1 MISRA
6 KEDPGLEEKRS
17 FWEQAWARIFGD
29 GSRRPARIE
38 RVVEY
43 VVHRLGQGARLEEAI
58 QDEYVRRQTSP
69 HEVGQV
75 VSDPRIVEAARGRMH
90 QEFGSKEL
98 STTRRS
104 RRDPG

>member
-1 MISRA
+1 M
-6 KEDPGLEEKRS
+6 LEEKRS
-17 FWEQAWARIFGD
+17 FWERAWARIFGD

-90 QEFGSKEL
+90 QEFGSKKL

>member
-1 MISRA
+1 ML
-6 KEDPGLEEKRS
+6 KEKSS
-17 FWEQAWARIFGD
+17 FWERAWARIFGG

-43 VVHRLGQGARLEEAI
+43 VAHRLGQGARLEEAI
-58 QDEYVRRQTSP
+58 QEEYVRRQTSP
-69 HEVGQV
+69 HELDLV

-90 QEFGSKEL
+90 QEFGSKAM
-98 STTRRS
+98 SPRGHR

>member
-1 MISRA
+1 MM
-6 KEDPGLEEKRS
+6 EEKRP
-17 FWEQAWARIFGD
+17 FWERAWARIFGG
-29 GSRRPARIE
+29 GSRQPARIE

-43 VVHRLGQGARLEEAI
+43 VAHRLDQGARLEEVVR
-58 QDEYVRRQTSP
+58 DEYVRRQTPP

-90 QEFGSKEL
+90 QEFGSKEM

-104 RRDPG
+104 RRNQS

>member
-1 MISRA
+1 M
-6 KEDPGLEEKRS
+6 LEEKRS
-17 FWEQAWARIFGD
+17 FWERAWARIFGD

-43 VVHRLGQGARLEEAI
+43 VAHRLGQGARLEEAI
-58 QDEYVRRQTSP
+58 HDEYVRRQTSP

-98 STTRRS
+98 STRRRS
-104 RRDPG
+104 RRAPG

>member
-1 MISRA
+1 M
-6 KEDPGLEEKRS
+6 KQGGT
-17 FWEQAWARIFGD
+17 FWERVWTRIFGD
-29 GSRRPARIE
+29 SSRRPARIE
-38 RVVEY
+38 KVVEY
-43 VVHRLGQGARLEEAI
+43 VAFRLHEGARLEEVM
-58 QDEYVRRQTSP
+58 QEEYVRRQTSP

>member
-1 MISRA
+1 M
-6 KEDPGLEEKRS
+6 EDRRT
-17 FWEQAWARIFGD
+17 FWERAWARIFGD
-29 GSRRPARIE
+29 GSRWPARIE

-43 VVHRLGQGARLEEAI
+43 VAHRLGQGARLEEAI

-69 HEVGQV
+69 HEVDQI

-90 QEFGSKEL
+90 QEFGSKKL

>member
-1 MISRA
+1 M
-6 KEDPGLEEKRS
+6 LEEKRS

-69 HEVGQV
+69 HEVGLA

>member
-1 MISRA
+1 V
-6 KEDPGLEEKRS
+6 LEEKRS

-90 QEFGSKEL
+90 QEFGSK
-98 STTRRS
+98 
-104 RRDPG
+104 

>member
-1 MISRA
+1 M
-6 KEDPGLEEKRS
+6 GEKRS
-17 FWEQAWARIFGD
+17 FWDRAWARIFGD

-43 VVHRLGQGARLEEAI
+43 VAHPLHHGVRLQEAN
-58 QDEYVRRQTSP
+58 QEEYVRRQTSP

-90 QEFGSKEL
+90 REFGSEEM
-98 STTRRS
+98 S
-104 RRDPG
+104 PGRPPQRNSS

>member
-1 MISRA
+1 M
-6 KEDPGLEEKRS
+6 EEKRS
-17 FWEQAWARIFGD
+17 FLERAWARIFGG
-29 GSRRPARIE
+29 GSRQPARIE

-43 VVHRLGQGARLEEAI
+43 VAHRLDQGARLEEVVR
-58 QDEYVRRQTSP
+58 DEYVRRQTSP

-90 QEFGSKEL
+90 QEFGSKEM
-98 STTRRS
+98 STTQRS

>member
-1 MISRA
+1 M
-6 KEDPGLEEKRS
+6 EDRHT
-17 FWEQAWARIFGD
+17 FWERAWARIFGD

-43 VVHRLGQGARLEEAI
+43 VAHRLGQGARLEEAI

-69 HEVGQV
+69 HEVDQI

-90 QEFGSKEL
+90 QEFGSKKL

>member
-1 MISRA
+1 V
-6 KEDPGLEEKRS
+6 LEEKRS

-43 VVHRLGQGARLEEAI
+43 VVHRLGQGVRLEEAI

-90 QEFGSKEL
+90 QEFGSKQM

>member
-1 MISRA
+1 VISRA
-6 KEDPGLEEKRS
+6 KEDPVLEEKRS

-90 QEFGSKEL
+90 QKFGSKKL

>member
-1 MISRA
+1 M
-6 KEDPGLEEKRS
+6 LEEKRS

-29 GSRRPARIE
+29 GPRRPARIE

-69 HEVGQV
+69 HEVGLV

>member
-1 MISRA
+1 V
-6 KEDPGLEEKRS
+6 LEEKHS
-17 FWEQAWARIFGD
+17 FWERAWARIFGD

-43 VVHRLGQGARLEEAI
+43 VVHRLGQGVRLEEAI

-90 QEFGSKEL
+90 QEFGSKQM